1 MVYRKR
7 KVKRGPGPEHRIQ
20 NDIIAMLNLNRCSVY
35 RINVG
40 KVRTPDGRFFSTGA
54 PNGMP
59 DLFGFRWIDRRIFFI
74 EVKSPKG
81 RIRPDQLAF
90 HQDLMHRHVIHGI
103 ARSVDDAMKIVK
115 ESLIGYRYPDTKEK
129 AWL

>member
-1 MVYRKR
+1 MAYRAR
-7 KVKRGPGPEHRIQ
+7 RVKRGSGPEHRIQ

-40 KVRTPDGRFFSTGA
+40 KVRTPDGRYFSTGA

-74 EVKSPKG
+74 EVKSPAG
-81 RIRPDQLAF
+81 RIRPDQMAF
-90 HQDLMHRHVIHGI
+90 HQDLMHLHVIHGI
-103 ARSVDDAMKIVK
+103 ARSIDDARKIVN
-115 ESLIGYRYPDTKEK
+115 EGLIGYGYPDTKKK